1 MQAKRTAAEASL
13 LSVSLDREAKTP
25 LHAQLADQLR
35 RLILNGRLP
44 TGSKLASSRKLS
56 AELSVSRVTV
66 VTAMDQLQ
74 SEGYIETRQ
83 GSGVFVT
90 ADLPD
95 GTVLRHGRGQGS
107 GTDTPFV
114 MPQAPEV
121 RPFQTFLPDLSLFP
135 HRQWARTFDKV
146 WRQPDT
152 ALLAHQDPFGWP
164 ALRVAIAE
172 HLAAWRGIA
181 CSPEQIVITAGTRDA
196 IDLIARSAFHKGD
209 TVLVEDPGYRSL
221 GLALADGGL
230 TVRPVPV
237 GPQGFDIARGTAL
250 APEARGAVVTPS
262 RQFPLGMTLPV
273 ARRLDL
279 LAWARGAD
287 GLLIED
293 DYDSEFRYSGA
304 PLPALMSLDEHGAVV
319 YLGSFSKVLSPT
331 FRLGFLVAPSRLV
344 GPIRDRLRATG
355 PRASFL
361 VQPVLARFMAE
372 GHFAAHVR
380 RMRRIYGQRRDVLA
394 EALAERLGD
403 VLEIGDLSA
412 GMHVVVRLRDDRAP
426 AKTDTAIAAR
436 ALEAGL
442 VLQPLSSYY
451 AGKPR
456 SQGLVL
462 GYAAFDEGVLIDG
475 IRILSEVLGTHP

>member
-135 HRQWARTFDKV
+135 HRQWARTLDKV
-146 WRQPDT
+146 WRQPDA

-164 ALRVAIAE
+164 ALRVAIAD

-319 YLGSFSKVLSPT
+319 YLGSVSKVLSPT
-331 FRLGFLVAPSRLV
+331 FRLGYLVAPPRLV

-380 RMRRIYGQRRDVLA
+380 RMRRVYGQRRDVLA

-403 VLEIGDLSA
+403 VLEVGDLSA
-412 GMHVVVRLRDDRAP
+412 GMHVVVRQRDDGAS
-426 AKTDTAIAAR
+426 AETDTAIAAR
-436 ALEAGL
+436 ALKAGL

-462 GYAAFDEGVLIDG
+462 GYAAFDETVLMEG
-475 IRILSEVLGTHP
+475 IRILSEVLGTHT

>member
-1 MQAKRTAAEASL
+1 MQAKCTAAEASL
-13 LSVSLDREAKTP
+13 LSVSLDREVKTP

-44 TGSKLASSRKLS
+44 VGSKLPSSRKLS

-95 GTVLRHGRGQGS
+95 GAVLRPDYGQG
-107 GTDTPFV
+107 GGLEKPFE
-114 MPQAPEV
+114 MPEALAI
-121 RPFQTFLPDLSLFP
+121 RPFQTALPDLSLFP
-135 HRQWARTFDKV
+135 HRQWSRTFDRI
-146 WRQPDT
+146 WRQPDAT
-152 ALLAHQDPFGWP
+152 LLTNQDPFGWP
-164 ALRVAIAE
+164 ALRVAIAD

-181 CSPEQIVITAGTRDA
+181 CSPEQIVVTAGTRDA
-196 IDLIARSAFHKGD
+196 IDLIAQSAFRKDD
-209 TVLVEDPGYRSL
+209 TVLVENPGYKSL
-221 GLALADGGL
+221 GLALVDGGL
-230 TVRPVPV
+230 TVRPVPI
-237 GPQGFDIARGTAL
+237 GPQGFDIARGAAF
-250 APEARGAVVTPS
+250 APEAKGAVVTPS

-279 LAWARGAD
+279 LSWARETD

-293 DYDSEFRYSGA
+293 DYDSEFRYSGP
-304 PLPALMSLDEHGAVV
+304 PLPALMSLDEHGAVI

-331 FRLGFLVAPSRLV
+331 FRLGFLVAPHRLLDA
-344 GPIRDRLRATG
+344 IRNRLLATG

-372 GHFAAHVR
+372 GHFAVHLR
-380 RMRRIYGQRRDVLA
+380 RMRRVYGQRRDVLA
-394 EALAERLGD
+394 AALAEQLGD

-412 GMHVVVRLRDDRAP
+412 GMHAVAWLRGGR
-426 AKTDTAIAAR
+426 KSTETDQEIAAR
-436 ALEAGL
+436 ASGAGL
-442 VLQPLSSYY
+442 FLQPLSSYY
-451 AGKPR
+451 AGR
-456 SQGLVL
+456 TRTQGLVL
-462 GYAAFDEGVLIDG
+462 GYAAFDDATLIDG
-475 IRILSEVLGTHP
+475 VRTLSGLLNG

>member
-1 MQAKRTAAEASL
+1 MQAKHTAAEASL
-13 LSVSLDREAKTP
+13 LSVSLDREAKAP

-35 RLILNGRLP
+35 RLILSGRLP

-95 GTVLRHGRGQGS
+95 GTVLRHGHGQGS
-107 GTDTPFV
+107 GVDKPFV

-146 WRQPDT
+146 WRQPDA

-164 ALRVAIAE
+164 ALRVAIAD

-181 CSPEQIVITAGTRDA
+181 CSPEQIIVTAGTRDA
-196 IDLIARSAFHKGD
+196 IDLIAKSAFRRGD
-209 TVLVEDPGYRSL
+209 IVLVEDPGYASL

-237 GPQGFDIARGTAL
+237 GPQGFDIAQGTAL
-250 APEARGAVVTPS
+250 APDAKSAVVTPS

-331 FRLGFLVAPSRLV
+331 FRLGFLVAPPRLV
-344 GPIRDRLRATG
+344 EPIRDRLRATG
-355 PRASFL
+355 PRVSFL

-380 RMRRIYGQRRDVLA
+380 RMRRVYGQRRDVLS
-394 EALAERLGD
+394 EALAEQLCD

-412 GMHVVVRLRDDRAP
+412 GMHTVVRLRDDRAS
-426 AKTDTAIAAR
+426 AETDTAIAAR

-442 VLQPLSSYY
+442 VLHPLSSYY

-462 GYAAFDEGVLIDG
+462 GYAAFDKARLVEGV
-475 IRILSEVLGTHP
+475 RSLSDVLNR